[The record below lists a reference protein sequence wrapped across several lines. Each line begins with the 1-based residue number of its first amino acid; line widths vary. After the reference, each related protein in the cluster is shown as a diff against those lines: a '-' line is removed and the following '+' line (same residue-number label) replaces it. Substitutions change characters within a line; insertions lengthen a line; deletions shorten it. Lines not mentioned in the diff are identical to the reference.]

1 MIVPLWRI
9 SRLALH
15 VTYGVATAALVLP
28 RLDDAKRE
36 RLIRNWSAHV
46 LRILNVRLEVD
57 GMLPTV
63 DSRPVM
69 LVANHV
75 SWLDIWAINSVRV
88 VRFVAKSEVR
98 DWPVIGWLS
107 EQVGV
112 IFIERA
118 RRQDTAR
125 VSGAGVEALLG
136 GDSLCVFPEGTTSD
150 GTHMYPFKSSLL
162 QSAVD
167 ANAPVWPVALHYPGK
182 NGGVNSA
189 VAYAGDTTLMQ
200 SIRAILA
207 QREIIVRLTFAEP
220 IAPEGRDRRELA
232 QTAESVISSLAR
244 LPVRV
249 VPERLSGLPAAAR

>member
-1 MIVPLWRI
+1 MIVPLWRL

-15 VTYGVATAALVLP
+15 VGYGVATAALVLP
-28 RLDDAKRE
+28 RMDDARRK

-46 LRILNVRLEVD
+46 LRILNVRLEMN

-107 EQVGV
+107 QQVGV

-118 RRQDTAR
+118 RRHDTAR

-150 GTHMYPFKSSLL
+150 GTQMYPFKSSLL

-167 ANAPVWPVALHYPGK
+167 AAAPVWPVALHYPGK
-182 NGGVNSA
+182 NGGANTA
-189 VAYAGDTTLMQ
+189 VAYAGDTTFFQ
-200 SIRAILA
+200 SMRAVLA
-207 QREIIVRLTFAEP
+207 QREIVVRLIFAEP
-220 IAPEGRDRRELA
+220 ICPEGLDRRELA
-232 QTAESVISSLAR
+232 RAAESVISSLAC
-244 LPVRV
+244 LPVRAA
-249 VPERLSGLPAAAR
+249 PGTPSGLPA